1 MDNQAVSETEAYQ
14 AIVKIL
20 DHLEYD
26 EETLREL
33 FRQGTAQPRL
43 PLGAPYAQISGT
55 ARNSAIAYSNPSII
69 SAATKE

>member
-26 EETLREL
+26 EEKHYASCSAKERRNHVYRSVRLMRKYLEQRVTV
-33 FRQGTAQPRL
+33 QSPTATHQ
-43 PLGAPYAQISGT
+43 
-55 ARNSAIAYSNPSII
+55 
-69 SAATKE
+69 